1 MAKVK
6 GSNYREAPTPAGLEK
21 IEKGTLDY
29 FDIETYSNM
38 NTGVMEEYL
47 DEKTRKEG
55 FGKLKWNWGQIAV
68 GMFIGTIFAVI
79 TEYVGLK
86 VGMAI
91 SGGWYLAY
99 LLGMA
104 LKWKPQEINLM
115 SAACDA
121 ATTIATGFIFTFPAM
136 YLLAYTPD
144 FAIGTN
150 SAGGPLYL
158 ITKIPPVAVPLL
170 ATIVSGWLGV
180 MYFILFRRLWLVD
193 DPLHVPGFEPT
204 VKLIDIAK
212 DMSGGAIAQA
222 KRSIKIMS
230 EWFAIAAVFTT
241 LRDLPVIAGTKDGVT
256 GHWSVLDWIA
266 GGKYYMAGEVMQ
278 DQATAKYTYVS
289 FAILPI
295 QIGIGWFMKFRVALL
310 MSMGSFLTWFI
321 IIPLAVG
328 MHTPIYLINFGPV
341 QINGFIDVASMPFAS
356 WYAYRKIG
364 TIIGIG
370 AILGGG
376 ILAIIKMVP
385 TFSKAFKDVANALK
399 GGRSTDYEEGKGW
412 YEWPMMHIVV
422 MLVVTFVMVSIIFT
436 AGGYNP
442 GASVVFGAVLV
453 LTTFFLGAIAVKT
466 MGETGTEPVSAT
478 SILVLLFLIGV
489 FMAVGLPPAQN
500 AVMAI
505 IGTTVFAGAISMSG
519 SIVIDYKVSIYVGNR
534 PYHMMK
540 VVLSSLVPGAIV
552 GAIGAGFLSYGL
564 ATGKLNL
571 LAPQAK
577 VFATLIQIIF
587 SGASN
592 SALLEYIGIGFV
604 IGLVVELL
612 TGMGTAFGLGM
623 YFPLSIQLPMLF
635 GGALRD
641 FWAAKFLEPR
651 AKREKWDETT
661 KTLKL
666 LDSFMAATGLMIG
679 EAIMA
684 TVAAVVMVTQG

>member
-1 MAKVK
+1 MVK
-6 GSNYREAPTPAGLEK
+6 KSNYREPPTPSGLEK

-29 FDIETYSNM
+29 FDIETYSNL

-55 FGKLKWNWGQIAV
+55 FGKLKWNWGQVAI

-115 SAACDA
+115 AASCDA

-136 YLLAYTPD
+136 YLLKYTSD
-144 FAIGTN
+144 FAIGTDPLT
-150 SAGGPLYL
+150 GGPRFL
-158 ITKIPPVAVPLL
+158 ITSIPPVAVPLL

-180 MYFILFRRLWLVD
+180 MYFILFRRLWLID

-204 VKLIDIAK
+204 VKLLDIAK

-222 KRSIKIMS
+222 KRSIKIMMQ
-230 EWFAIAAVFTT
+230 WFSISAIFTF
-241 LRDLPVIAGTKDGVT
+241 LRDLPLIHGTKDGVT
-256 GHWSVLDWIA
+256 ANWSVLDWA
-266 GGKYYMAGEVMQ
+266 MGGKYYLAGEVMQ
-278 DQATAKYTYVS
+278 DTASAKFTFVS

-328 MHTPIYLINFGPV
+328 LHTPIYLINYGPF
-341 QINGFIDVASMPFAS
+341 QINGFVDVASIPFAS
-356 WYAYRKIG
+356 WIAYRKIG

-376 ILAIIKMVP
+376 ILAIVKMVP
-385 TFSKAFKDVANALK
+385 TFGKAFKDVSNALK
-399 GGRSTDYEEGKGW
+399 GGKSSDYEEGKGW
-412 YEWPMMHIVV
+412 YEWPMMHLVV
-422 MLVVTFVMVSIIFT
+422 MLIVAFIMVSIIFT

-442 GASVVFGAVLV
+442 GASVVFAGVLC

-489 FMAVGLPPAQN
+489 FMLVGLPPAQN

-519 SIVIDYKVSIYVGNR
+519 SITIDYKVSIYVGNR

-540 VVLSSLVPGAIV
+540 AVLTSLIPGAIV
-552 GAIGAGFLSYGL
+552 GAIGAGFLAYGL

-577 VFATLIQIIF
+577 VFATLMQIIF

-592 SALLEYIGIGFV
+592 GPLLSYIGIGAF
-604 IGLVVELL
+604 IGIVVELL

-641 FWAAKFLEPR
+641 FWEQKFLEPK
-651 AKREKWDETT
+651 AKRERWNETT

-684 TVAAVVMVTQG
+684 TIAAVVMVATT